1 MKKIV
6 FYGGGNIAQAN
17 IKGLIS
23 SGLKKQDILFI
34 DRNINNKE
42 MLNKIGIKEFSL
54 DQKFDVEFFIL
65 AVKPK
70 DALAAYTEICINY
83 KKPKI
88 ISLIAG
94 IKSKKYISMASN
106 AELIRAMPNTAAE
119 FNKAITALIN
129 ISSSDTV
136 FKKAKN
142 IFSRVGIILEIDKE
156 NKMDDF
162 TGLIGSGPA
171 YFFYLLK
178 VYEKRIMKMCEGDIK
193 KTNEIIG
200 NLIEGVSM
208 SSRNNLNMD
217 ELIKTVASKKGT
229 TEAGIKEFKSLKVLN
244 SFEKGIIAAI
254 NRSKEISNES

>member
-23 SGLKKQDILFI
+23 SGIKKQDILYI
-34 DRNINNKE
+34 ERNIKNKE
-42 MLNKIGIKEFSL
+42 ILNKIGVKEFSL
-54 DQKFDVEFFIL
+54 EKKFDVEFFIL

-70 DALAAYTEICINY
+70 DALNAYAEICINY
-83 KKPKI
+83 NKPKI
-88 ISLIAG
+88 ISLVAG
-94 IKSKKYISMASN
+94 IKSKKYLSIANN
-106 AELIRAMPNTAAE
+106 AELIRGMPNTAAE
-119 FNKAITALIN
+119 FNKANTALIN
-129 ISSSDTV
+129 ISSSNTS

-142 IFSRVGIILEIDKE
+142 IFSKVGIILELDKE
-156 NKMDDF
+156 SKMDDF

-178 VYEKRIMKMCEGDIK
+178 VYEKRILKMCDGDIK

-200 NLIEGVSM
+200 NLLEGVSL
-208 SSRNNLNMD
+208 SSRNNLSMD
-217 ELIKTVASKKGT
+217 ELIGTVASKKGT

-254 NRSKEISNES
+254 KRSKEISNES

>member
-1 MKKIV
+1 
-6 FYGGGNIAQAN
+6 
-17 IKGLIS
+17 
-23 SGLKKQDILFI
+23 
-34 DRNINNKE
+34 

-88 ISLIAG
+88 ISLVAG

-129 ISSSDTV
+129 ISSSDAA

>member
-1 MKKIV
+1 
-6 FYGGGNIAQAN
+6 
-17 IKGLIS
+17 
-23 SGLKKQDILFI
+23 
-34 DRNINNKE
+34 

-129 ISSSDTV
+129 ISSSDAA

>member
-1 MKKIV
+1 MTKIV

-88 ISLIAG
+88 ISLVAG

>member
-1 MKKIV
+1 
-6 FYGGGNIAQAN
+6 
-17 IKGLIS
+17 
-23 SGLKKQDILFI
+23 
-34 DRNINNKE
+34 
-42 MLNKIGIKEFSL
+42 
-54 DQKFDVEFFIL
+54 
-65 AVKPK
+65 
-70 DALAAYTEICINY
+70 
-83 KKPKI
+83 
-88 ISLIAG
+88 
-94 IKSKKYISMASN
+94 MASN

-129 ISSSDTV
+129 ISSSDAA

>member
-83 KKPKI
+83 KRPKI
-88 ISLIAG
+88 ISLVAG

-208 SSRNNLNMD
+208 SSRNNLTMD

>member
-83 KKPKI
+83 KRPKI
-88 ISLIAG
+88 ISLVAG